1 VPDCGWIWEPLTG
14 GGGSQDATDLAK
26 TSRAGRVTR
35 VIRVIRLI
43 RLIRIVKLYKQAK
56 LAQKKAQGLNLQ
68 NPKRFLQRKSHIG
81 SISGVP
87 GQNPN
92 EKHPQQK
99 IHPMKEE
106 KPLSKDDSLE
116 MEMKKIDK
124 EDHIKKVTDA
134 QKANENTGVPAQ
146 KAKAIAAAI
155 NNNQI

>member
-1 VPDCGWIWEPLTG
+1 
-14 GGGSQDATDLAK
+14 
-26 TSRAGRVTR
+26 
-35 VIRVIRLI
+35 
-43 RLIRIVKLYKQAK
+43 
-56 LAQKKAQGLNLQ
+56 
-68 NPKRFLQRKSHIG
+68 
-81 SISGVP
+81 
-87 GQNPN
+87 
-92 EKHPQQK
+92 
-99 IHPMKEE
+99 MKEE